1 MNTNPLLVLLLL
13 VSVELQAASPP
24 PNEHIHF
31 MAEHLAEAAQ
41 DARYYAMPWPTG
53 DYSAEGWRPLV
64 SVAGSHISADMAVAN
79 GGLLTLG
86 VSKNWGNNWATDMV
100 AYYDRFSV
108 SGGRSENALLEFSVN
123 GVPLDL
129 PEKAIFSN
137 PQGEFTHTGVG
148 IVVSHA
154 LDFAESA
161 WSWDA
166 MGGVLIESLELANY
180 TLDYELTGGL
190 DAGATGVL
198 DHSGSSHFIYYVI
211 GIQAK
216 KNFADHYVMIPRFIY
231 GRPGSDADFTT
242 RLTGP
247 GFELTTASTG
257 AEPHNI
263 GDEFGYFGLT
273 IRDTQSHF
281 EMDIGAILG
290 FATYEY
296 IAHEGVNTALVVSL
310 TWRK

>member
-24 PNEHIHF
+24 PKEHIHF

-86 VSKNWGNNWATDMV
+86 VSKNWGNHWATDMV
-100 AYYDRFSV
+100 VYYDRFSV
-108 SGGRSENALLEFSVN
+108 SGGRSENSLLEFSVN

-216 KNFADHYVMIPRFIY
+216 KKLAEHN
-231 GRPGSDADFTT
+231 
-242 RLTGP
+242 
-247 GFELTTASTG
+247 AS
-257 AEPHNI
+257 
-263 GDEFGYFGLT
+263 
-273 IRDTQSHF
+273 Q
-281 EMDIGAILG
+281 
-290 FATYEY
+290 
-296 IAHEGVNTALVVSL
+296 
-310 TWRK
+310 